1 VPRSHNKYAANFT
14 NPAVFSQ
21 KEIDKAWDSFICG
34 TEKSEPIKVR
44 GSIINSWERCQSS
57 GVDPSIK
64 IAPMVASDDSLGLT
78 RLQNRDLLDCS
89 QSTIEQAKVLLNDL
103 ETVLFITDRNAV
115 NIEIVGDPRT
125 LESARDISL
134 LPGSGWS
141 EVISGSNAV
150 GTAIESNLPTQV
162 HGHEHF
168 CEGFKPWSC
177 SAACIY
183 DPYDKQRIGVIDISG
198 LSDSFDRF
206 HLPLVVSWAN
216 SIQAQ
221 LEVLNTLRWA
231 KIEDALHAD
240 TKLQGAGD
248 FLLFDTHG
256 RFIRSSTHDEELLRT
271 FIPKYVNGRKFR
283 LNLERY
289 GGEENKLEHLA
300 FNNSMD
306 NWIQPIADPRR
317 KNELLG
323 FKVNLPTGNKQNDT
337 SRERSTT
344 NISSNKFGN
353 SKNYNTI
360 NLGPS
365 LDSNKIKLASK
376 SPLPILLLGDTG
388 SGKEY
393 AAKKI
398 HQERSESDS
407 PFVALNCGAFSK
419 DLLNGELF
427 GYIEG
432 AFTGAKK
439 GGMAGKIE
447 AADGGV
453 LFLDE
458 IGEMPLDIQP
468 VFLRV
473 LQEME
478 IYRIGETKPRPV
490 NFKLIAATNIDL
502 KQAVA
507 EGRFR
512 KDLYYRIAN
521 IVVKLSPLSER
532 KDEIPGLIESILYRI
547 SFEYKTDRKYVSDE
561 LLKILETM
569 PWPGNIRE
577 LSNVLEYMV
586 FMSTGNV
593 LMTTDLPPEYLE
605 SDQNLDVNLEHMDQT
620 SSQQSDFVSLEDAE
634 KSSISA
640 AIEAT
645 NGNMT
650 KASAL
655 LGIAKSTLYQKVKK
669 YNL

>member
-1 VPRSHNKYAANFT
+1 MARSHHKYAANFT
-14 NPAVFSQ
+14 NPSVFSQ
-21 KEIDKAWDSFICG
+21 REIDKAWDRFILG

-44 GSIINSWERCQSS
+44 GSIINSWERCQLR
-57 GVDPSIK
+57 GVDPGIK
-64 IAPMVASDDSLGLT
+64 LAPIVASEDSLGLT
-78 RLQNRDLLDCS
+78 RLQNQDLLDCS
-89 QSTIEQAKVLLNDL
+89 QSTIEQAKVLLDDL

-134 LPGSGWS
+134 LPGSGWK
-141 EVISGSNAV
+141 EVVSGSNAV

-177 SAACIY
+177 TAACIY
-183 DPYDKQRIGVIDISG
+183 DPYDNQRIGVIDISG
-198 LSDSFDRF
+198 LSDNFNRF

-231 KIEDALHAD
+231 KIEEALHSD
-240 TKLQGAGD
+240 TKLQNTGD
-248 FLLFDTHG
+248 FLLFDTQG
-256 RFIRSSTHDEELLRT
+256 RFIRSSTDDEELLRS
-271 FIPKYVNGRKFR
+271 FIPRYADGKKFR

-289 GGEENKLEHLA
+289 GGEETELDYLA
-300 FNNSMD
+300 FNNSID

-323 FKVNLPTGNKQNDT
+323 FKLNLPTDNSLSKSANRYG
-337 SRERSTT
+337 SE
-344 NISSNKFGN
+344 FGN
-353 SKNYNTI
+353 SLNINTL

-365 LDSNKIKLASK
+365 LDPDRIKLASK

-388 SGKEY
+388 AGKEY
-393 AAKKI
+393 VAKTI
-398 HQERSESDS
+398 HKEYAKEGS

-439 GGMAGKIE
+439 GGMAGKVE
-447 AADGGV
+447 AANGGV

-478 IYRIGETKPRPV
+478 IYRVGETKPRPV
-490 NFKLIAATNIDL
+490 KFKLIAATNIDL
-502 KQAVA
+502 KKAVA
-507 EGRFR
+507 EGCFR

-521 IVVKLSPLSER
+521 IVIKLSPLSER
-532 KDEIPGLIESILYRI
+532 KDEIPGLVESILYRI
-547 SFEYKTDRKYVSDE
+547 SFEYKTEQKFVSDE
-561 LLKILETM
+561 LLKKLESM

-586 FMSTGNV
+586 FMSTSNV
-593 LMTTDLPPEYLE
+593 LMTKDLPPEYLE
-605 SDQNLDVNLEHMDQT
+605 NEQNHDTKHQNNGQPVPDHSEC
-620 SSQQSDFVSLEDAE
+620 FSLEDAE
-634 KSSISA
+634 KSSITA
-640 AIEAT
+640 AINAT

-650 KASAL
+650 KASEL

>member
-1 VPRSHNKYAANFT
+1 MAKSHHKYAANFT
-14 NPAVFSQ
+14 NPSVFSQ
-21 KEIDKAWDSFICG
+21 KEIDKAWDRFILG

-44 GSIINSWERCQSS
+44 GSIVNSWERCQSR
-57 GVDPSIK
+57 GVDPGIK
-64 IAPMVASDDSLGLT
+64 LAPIVASEDTLGLT
-78 RLQNRDLLDCS
+78 RLQNKDLLDCS
-89 QSTIEQAKVLLNDL
+89 QSIIEQAKVLLDDL

-134 LPGSGWS
+134 LPGSGWK

-177 SAACIY
+177 TAACIY
-183 DPYDKQRIGVIDISG
+183 DPYDNQRIGVIDISG
-198 LSDSFDRF
+198 LSSNFNRF

-231 KIEDALHAD
+231 KIEEALHSD
-240 TKLQGAGD
+240 TKLQSTGD
-248 FLLFDTHG
+248 FLLFDIQG
-256 RFIRSSTHDEELLRT
+256 RFIRSSTNNEKLLKS
-271 FIPKYVNGRKFR
+271 FIPKYVDGKKFR

-289 GGEENKLEHLA
+289 GGEETELDYLA
-300 FNNSMD
+300 FNSSMD

-317 KNELLG
+317 SNELLG
-323 FKVNLPTGNKQNDT
+323 FKLNLPTGNSLSKSANQYG
-337 SRERSTT
+337 SEV
-344 NISSNKFGN
+344 GN
-353 SKNYNTI
+353 SPNINTLD
-360 NLGPS
+360 LGPS
-365 LDSNKIKLASK
+365 LDPDKIKLASK

-388 SGKEY
+388 AGKEY
-393 AAKKI
+393 VAKTI
-398 HQERSESDS
+398 HKEYSKENS

-447 AADGGV
+447 AANGGI

-478 IYRIGETKPRPV
+478 IYRVGETKPRPV
-490 NFKLIAATNIDL
+490 KFKLIAATNIDL

-521 IVVKLSPLSER
+521 IVIKLSPLSER
-532 KDEIPGLIESILYRI
+532 KDEIPGLVESILYRI
-547 SFEYKTDRKYVSDE
+547 SFEYKTEQKFVSDE
-561 LLKILETM
+561 LLKKLESM

-586 FMSTGNV
+586 FMSTSNV
-593 LMTTDLPPEYLE
+593 LLTTDLPPEYLE
-605 SDQNLDVNLEHMDQT
+605 NEQCHDTGHHNNRQAVPDHSE
-620 SSQQSDFVSLEDAE
+620 FISLEDSE
-634 KSSISA
+634 KSSITA
-640 AIEAT
+640 AIKAT

-650 KASAL
+650 KASEL

>member
-1 VPRSHNKYAANFT
+1 MARSHQKYAANYT

-21 KEIDKAWDSFICG
+21 KEIDQAWDRFLCG
-34 TEKSEPIKVR
+34 VEKSEPIKVR
-44 GSIINSWERCQSS
+44 SSIINSWERCQSN
-57 GVDPSIK
+57 GVNPSTK
-64 IAPMVASDDSLGLT
+64 LAPIVASQEALDLT
-78 RLQNRDLLDCS
+78 RIQNRDLLLCS
-89 QSTIEQAKVLLNDL
+89 QSTIDLAKVLLNDL
-103 ETVLFITDRNAV
+103 ETVLFITDRNAL

-125 LESARDISL
+125 LDSARDISL
-134 LPGSGWS
+134 LPGSGWQ
-141 EVISGSNAV
+141 EIFSGSNAV

-162 HGHEHF
+162 HGQEHF

-177 SAACIY
+177 TAACIY

-198 LSDSFDRF
+198 LSANFDRF

-216 SIQAQ
+216 TIQAE
-221 LEVLNTLRWA
+221 LEALNTLRWA
-231 KIEDALHAD
+231 KIEEAILAD
-240 TKLQGAGD
+240 TKLNSADD
-248 FLLFDTHG
+248 FLLFDKQG
-256 RFIRSSTHDEELLRT
+256 RFISSNTNDEELLRS
-271 FIPKYVNGRKFR
+271 FIPQYKNNKRFR

-289 GGEENKLEHLA
+289 GGEERELESLS
-300 FNNSMD
+300 FNSSMD
-306 NWIQPIADPRR
+306 SWIQPIADPKR
-317 KNELLG
+317 KSELLG
-323 FKVNLPTGNKQNDT
+323 FKVHLPGSDT
-337 SRERSTT
+337 IAKASHKYTHTEKNVSR
-344 NISSNKFGN
+344 SSD
-353 SKNYNTI
+353 SSDVSAL
-360 NLGPS
+360 NLGSS
-365 LDSNKIKLASK
+365 LDNDKVKLAAK

-393 AAKKI
+393 VAKAV
-398 HQERSESDS
+398 HAEYARPDA

-447 AADGGV
+447 AANGGI

-458 IGEMPLDIQP
+458 IGEMPLEIQP

-478 IYRIGETKPRPV
+478 IYRVGETKPRPV
-490 NFKLIAATNIDL
+490 KFKLIAATNIDL

-521 IVVKLSPLSER
+521 IVLKLNPLSER
-532 KDEIPGLIESILYRI
+532 KEEIPGLIESILYRI
-547 SFEYKTDRKYVSDE
+547 SFEYKTDRKFVSDE
-561 LLKILETM
+561 LLEKLQSL

-593 LMTTDLPPEYLE
+593 LMTTDLPPEYIEDENIIHTDLKIIKQLLPE
-605 SDQNLDVNLEHMDQT
+605 NEKLI
-620 SSQQSDFVSLEDAE
+620 SLEDAE
-634 KSSISA
+634 KTNI
-640 AIEAT
+640 AIAIKT
-645 NGNMT
+645 NNGNMT
-650 KASAL
+650 KAAKL

-669 YNL
+669 YSL